1 MSAAFLISALLLAA
15 NPSDANSWPGF
26 LGAGAPP
33 IAAESI
39 PLEWGPDR
47 NIAWQ
52 VPLPGEG
59 QSSPVI
65 WNGHVYVT
73 SVEGAMKD
81 TNHLL
86 AYDLASGRQIWNC
99 SRPTSTKVKKTLY
112 VSRAAPTP
120 VVDGDGVY
128 AFFESGDLIAVD
140 HDGKTR
146 WTRSLVKDFGPFE
159 NKFCIGSSLAQTSGS
174 IFVLA
179 DHEGPSYVMAIDKK
193 DGADLWKT
201 ARESRVSWSSPT
213 IISADGQPQL
223 VVSSSGSV
231 DGYDLQ
237 TGKLLWSLADIGG
250 NTITTPVPY
259 DNGKF
264 LVGASPGER
273 GQYATIA
280 PQSNLAAQ
288 IVVKDG
294 RPGIE
299 KLWTAEKALASFASP
314 IVYQGLAY
322 WVNQVGVVFCFD
334 AQTGE
339 PKYNGRLQQSC
350 WATPVGVGDRIYF
363 FGKDGSTTV
372 VAAGSEFK
380 KLAANQL
387 WCAEDIK
394 VESNEQGAE
403 MFGGRIQYGVAIA
416 DGNLVIRTGSILYCV
431 REL

>member
-1 MSAAFLISALLLAA
+1 MSAALMISVLLVAA
-15 NPSDANSWPGF
+15 DSPDAHNWPGF

-33 IAAESI
+33 VAAESI
-39 PLEWGPDR
+39 ALEWAPDR

-52 VPLPGEG
+52 IPLPGEG

-86 AYDLASGRQIWNC
+86 AYDLASGRQVWSC

-120 VVDGDGVY
+120 VVDDDGVY
-128 AFFESGDLIAVD
+128 AFFESGDLIALD

-159 NKFCIGSSLAQTSGS
+159 NKFCIGSSLAQTAGS
-174 IFVLA
+174 IYVLA

-193 DGADLWKT
+193 DGTDLWKT

-231 DGYDLQ
+231 DGYDPQ
-237 TGKLLWSLADIGG
+237 TGKLIWSLADIGG

-280 PQSNLAAQ
+280 PQSNLAAH
-288 IVVKDG
+288 IVVQDG
-294 RPGIE
+294 RPRIE

-322 WVNQVGVVFCFD
+322 WVNQVGVVLCFD

-363 FGKDGSTTV
+363 FGKDGFTTV
-372 VAAGSEFK
+372 LAAGPEFK

-387 WCAEDIK
+387 WRAEDLK